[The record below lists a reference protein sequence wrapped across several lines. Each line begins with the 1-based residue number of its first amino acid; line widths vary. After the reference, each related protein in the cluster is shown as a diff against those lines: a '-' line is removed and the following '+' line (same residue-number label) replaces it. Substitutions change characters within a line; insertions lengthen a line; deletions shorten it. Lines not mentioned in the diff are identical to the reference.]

1 MSQGQGKA
9 IVAIQRIIRSFTV
22 KDFQPAVVRN
32 PQNTSR
38 EEELVV
44 RAVQGDARAFGALY
58 SLYYDAVYRYVY
70 FRTGNVIVAED
81 LTENVFL
88 KAWRAIGSSARGRL
102 RFSSWLYRI
111 ARNVVVDHYRTRR
124 DDVRVGTG
132 HLRLA
137 EEEHLGPEALTLR
150 REEVKELQR
159 AIARLPEEQQQVI
172 VLRFIEGLTHAE
184 VSEILGKTEEAC
196 RVIQYRGL
204 KVLSRLL
211 GGEK

>member
-1 MSQGQGKA
+1 M
-9 IVAIQRIIRSFTV
+9 
-22 KDFQPAVVRN
+22 KDFQPAVVGN

-38 EEELVV
+38 EEELVL

-70 FRTGNVIVAED
+70 FRSGNVIVAED

-88 KAWRAIGSSARGRL
+88 KAWRAIGSSARRRL

-124 DDVRVGTG
+124 DDVRLGTG
-132 HLRLA
+132 RLRLA

-150 REEVKELQR
+150 REEVTELQR

-172 VLRFIEGLTHAE
+172 ILRFIEGLTHAE

-204 KVLSRLL
+204 KALSRLL